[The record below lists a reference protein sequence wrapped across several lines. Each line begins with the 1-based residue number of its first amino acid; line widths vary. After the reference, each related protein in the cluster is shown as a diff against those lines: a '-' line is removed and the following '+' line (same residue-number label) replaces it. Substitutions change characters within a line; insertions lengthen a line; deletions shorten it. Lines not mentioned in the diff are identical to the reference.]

1 MGSVASHPMSSAS
14 LGTVFVHF
22 ASVKTLGVPLIA
34 LVFACIAVVATL
46 YGAGFFFVQA
56 LKRRFTVTLASLM
69 LVNFLSAMLQVVEAV
84 FSYTDNTVTPIRV
97 WRNWLYAITTML
109 SNLVQLGILSIFEN
123 NLWHGRVFSAK
134 NMWIVYTIAVVVHLL
149 CALPTYAEGILFVN
163 DGQSLVGKY
172 SIFAMGGYAF
182 LIGIWG
188 IVQGLFVLSQVQRH
202 LINVTVNQTDSSF
215 RRNNA
220 RTIRSLILFT
230 LVVDLFAI
238 AAFALAN
245 VVGFDMVERQEQSFA
260 LQQLAFALASIH
272 LASETLLFQATV
284 QQFRKSSRSNSRN
297 RPGILSPAS
306 PGGYSSHGA
315 NGSGGGYSSAS
326 FGTSPQAQTGSYGP
340 YGFAQPAPGSQAG
353 GGRFG
358 YSSAPPKQGGSFG
371 YSNSPPKQGG
381 FVDPRIATGGTF
393 AYGTSD
399 GGGYSQFSSQQDPS
413 LSQIPIPL
421 LIFALI
427 VNILATAGTFG
438 AIVYFFVRGIRT
450 GFKRLIVTLVAVNVV
465 ALSMQA
471 SELARIYLDR
481 SAIWPRVWRNCSYSL
496 CSLVLLLLEI
506 AILELL
512 NPNLLRVSALGNN
525 GIRVMKIT
533 TIAIHIALV
542 APNYFEGLL
551 FINDGKSWLGAWATF
566 GSACFSFLVGILG
579 ISQNIYIAAKIRN
592 HFSEFRSGPANSGRK
607 RKMGNTVMV
616 MIYSMM
622 LVDLL
627 SLISFVITVLIK
639 EPVATKLAFEQ
650 LAFDIGSGHLTG
662 ESALFQL
669 MGLRLRFSRAILAM
683 IVVNV
688 IAIVLQIS
696 TALFTYSCNKSL
708 FVILLHNLVY
718 GLAPLTMQ
726 LISIDILAV
735 VNDSL
740 FGIKALSR
748 DRIIFWSFYGSA
760 FFCLLV
766 AIQEAAQNIVLIH
779 KLRKH
784 IQGLGIS
791 ETKPSRCERL
801 QALQI
806 VLMMTGIIALDF
818 LAFCAFALS
827 VIYGQNP
834 GDSLSL
840 QQVSFALAGLHMT
853 CVGFLYRAMTLRYQR
868 ATSDQSL
875 TMGSSASSP

>member
-1 MGSVASHPMSSAS
+1 MGSVASHPMSSHEHRPAANASAS

-413 LSQIPIPL
+413 LSQIPMY
-421 LIFALI
+421 A
-427 VNILATAGTFG
+427 
-438 AIVYFFVRGIRT
+438 RG
-450 GFKRLIVTLVAVNVV
+450 
-465 ALSMQA
+465 SQM
-471 SELARIYLDR
+471 
-481 SAIWPRVWRNCSYSL
+481 
-496 CSLVLLLLEI
+496 
-506 AILELL
+506 
-512 NPNLLRVSALGNN
+512 NPEPS
-525 GIRVMKIT
+525 
-533 TIAIHIALV
+533 
-542 APNYFEGLL
+542 
-551 FINDGKSWLGAWATF
+551 D
-566 GSACFSFLVGILG
+566 
-579 ISQNIYIAAKIRN
+579 
-592 HFSEFRSGPANSGRK
+592 
-607 RKMGNTVMV
+607 TV
-616 MIYSMM
+616 
-622 LVDLL
+622 
-627 SLISFVITVLIK
+627 
-639 EPVATKLAFEQ
+639 P
-650 LAFDIGSGHLTG
+650 
-662 ESALFQL
+662 FQK
-669 MGLRLRFSRAILAM
+669 F
-683 IVVNV
+683 
-688 IAIVLQIS
+688 
-696 TALFTYSCNKSL
+696 
-708 FVILLHNLVY
+708 
-718 GLAPLTMQ
+718 
-726 LISIDILAV
+726 
-735 VNDSL
+735 
-740 FGIKALSR
+740 
-748 DRIIFWSFYGSA
+748 
-760 FFCLLV
+760 
-766 AIQEAAQNIVLIH
+766 
-779 KLRKH
+779 
-784 IQGLGIS
+784 
-791 ETKPSRCERL
+791 
-801 QALQI
+801 
-806 VLMMTGIIALDF
+806 
-818 LAFCAFALS
+818 
-827 VIYGQNP
+827 
-834 GDSLSL
+834 
-840 QQVSFALAGLHMT
+840 
-853 CVGFLYRAMTLRYQR
+853 
-868 ATSDQSL
+868 
-875 TMGSSASSP
+875 